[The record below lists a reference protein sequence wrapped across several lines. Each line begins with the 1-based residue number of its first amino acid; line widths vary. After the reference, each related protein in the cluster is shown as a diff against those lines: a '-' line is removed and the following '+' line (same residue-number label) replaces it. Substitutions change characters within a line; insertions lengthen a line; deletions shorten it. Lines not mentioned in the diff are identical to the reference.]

1 MIKFVEDVVPI
12 GVVAAADIF
21 TTEKQPTW
29 NRPLGIGLA
38 LGGYILGGLMG
49 IGGNFVKH
57 LGIASGAWGIE
68 SAYEYIKEASSPVS
82 RQALQPRLQM
92 QPASRAHSAA
102 ISRYPAPETKEQFEG
117 TRLIG

>member
-12 GVVAAADIF
+12 GVVAAADII

-38 LGGYILGGLMG
+38 LAGYILGGVMG
-49 IGGNFVKH
+49 IGGGFVKN

-68 SAYEYIKEASSPVS
+68 SAYEYIKEASAPVS
-82 RQALQPRLQM
+82 RQVVQQRLQM
-92 QPASRAHSAA
+92 QPASRAPHS
-102 ISRYPAPETKEQFEG
+102 ISRAYQPEFEQAGAHAF
-117 TRLIG
+117 

>member
-12 GVVAAADIF
+12 GVVAAADII

-49 IGGNFVKH
+49 IGGGFVKN

-68 SAYEYIKEASSPVS
+68 SAYEYIKEASAPVS
-82 RQALQPRLQM
+82 RQAVQQRLQM
-92 QPASRAHSAA
+92 QPASRAPRS
-102 ISRYPAPETKEQFEG
+102 ISRAYQPEFEQAGAHAF
-117 TRLIG
+117 